1 MNNRIAVI
9 LVGAAAVVVLIALAV
24 LVAGSLRTETVDGSV
39 APPGSLLHPQ
49 VRQDAPPGYVIA
61 ELYQDGRLDLES
73 GVYDEDGTLRGSHWT
88 HHDVRQTCSLDL
100 ALAVQEGRDQ
110 ASPTAIPR
118 PTHTPLPTDPP
129 RNPEEYAVVER
140 TIDTDNGAGIAVAL
154 LPTPRAGW
162 PSSTPRPTYTPY
174 PTATPS
180 PLVSSVSWIGWAGR
194 PIVIAADG
202 VAILEVPRD
211 ATVSANLSVWTGP
224 HPTGQ
229 AQLARL
235 PLPEPYWSE
244 GAAHLRLQEASG
256 RLLLASD
263 HIDAHHRSARLG
275 IRAGPLSDCHGL
287 NLRWQQPAA
296 IVVHALTE
304 QPYADWADH
313 SLPPLPVPSS
323 ATLNGLTLTG
333 LTLEPA
339 FDPGT
344 TAYSATVPFRTATT
358 TVRPVLAHLSETYEI
373 NLGGVRQ
380 SDHAPA
386 VIPLTA
392 GVANAIA
399 IVVTSADRNTTKTY
413 TVTVTR
419 TAPST
424 DATLARLTLGGTSPD
439 EWSPAF
445 SSGVF
450 DYDVSVPHSTVRTAA
465 LPQTTHPAATFVVS
479 TMPED
484 ALSDSGY
491 GTALVDLAE
500 DFTTTVTITVTAE
513 DGATVQPYAV
523 RVHRAGP

>member
-1 MNNRIAVI
+1 MNPRQII
-9 LVGAAAVVVLIALAV
+9 LLGGMAATVAIIAL
-24 LVAGSLRTETVDGSV
+24 LTVAAWGFRSDAAGETSEVN
-39 APPGSLLHPQ
+39 GSLLHPRVQ
-49 VRQDAPPGYVIA
+49 REARPGYVIA
-61 ELYQDGRLDLES
+61 ELYQDGRRDVES
-73 GVYDEDGTLRGSHWT
+73 GVYDRDGALRGSHWT
-88 HHDVRQTCSLDL
+88 HHDVRQTCSVDL

-110 ASPTAIPR
+110 ASPTATPR

-140 TIDTDNGAGIAVAL
+140 TIDTDQGAGIAVAL

-162 PSSTPRPTYTPY
+162 PASTPRPTYTPY
-174 PTATPS
+174 PTAPPS

-194 PIVIAADG
+194 PIVIAAAG
-202 VAILEVPRD
+202 VAILDLPRD

-229 AQLARL
+229 TQLARL

-244 GAAHLRLQEASG
+244 GAAHLRLKGASG

-263 HIDAHHRSARLG
+263 HIDAHHRSARLS
-275 IRAGPLSDCHGL
+275 IQAGPLADCHGL

-296 IVVHALTE
+296 IVVRALTE

-313 SLPPLPVPSS
+313 PLPPTPAPDP
-323 ATLNGLTLTG
+323 ATLRGLTLTG
-333 LTLEPA
+333 VKLEPA
-339 FDPGT
+339 FDLGA

-358 TVRPVLAHLSETYEI
+358 TVRPALAHLSETYEI

-380 SDHAPA
+380 SANAPA

-399 IVVTSADRNTTKTY
+399 IVVTSADRNTTRTY
-413 TVTVTR
+413 TVAVTR

-424 DATLARLTLGGTSPD
+424 DATLAGLTLGGTSPD
-439 EWSPAF
+439 EWTP
-445 SSGVF
+445 VF
-450 DYDVSVPHSTVRTAA
+450 APDVYDYDVRVPHSTVRTAA
-465 LPQTTHPAATFVVS
+465 LPQTTHPVATFLVS

-491 GTALVDLAE
+491 GAALVELAE
-500 DFTTTVTITVTAE
+500 NFTTTVTIEVTAE
-513 DGATVQPYAV
+513 DGATVRPYVV

>member
-1 MNNRIAVI
+1 MNNRIGI
-9 LVGAAAVVVLIALAV
+9 LITGAAAVVALIALAV
-24 LVAGSLRTETVDGSV
+24 LVAWSLRTETVDGSV
-39 APPGSLLHPQ
+39 EPSGSLLHPQ

-73 GVYDEDGTLRGSHWT
+73 GVYDGDGTLRGSHWT
-88 HHDVRQTCSLDL
+88 HHDVRQTCSVDL

-110 ASPTAIPR
+110 ASPTATPR

-129 RNPEEYAVVER
+129 WNPEEYAVVER

-162 PSSTPRPTYTPY
+162 PASTPRPTYTPY
-174 PTATPS
+174 PTTTPS

-194 PIVIAADG
+194 PIAIAADG
-202 VAILEVPRD
+202 VAILDLPRD
-211 ATVSANLSVWTGP
+211 ATVSAHLSVWTGP
-224 HPTGQ
+224 HQTGQ
-229 AQLARL
+229 TQLARL
-235 PLPEPYWSE
+235 PLPDAPWSE
-244 GAAHLRLQEASG
+244 GTAHLRLQEASG

-263 HIDAHHRSARLG
+263 HIDAHHRSARLN
-275 IRAGPLSDCHGL
+275 IQAGPLSDCHGL
-287 NLRWQQPAA
+287 HLRWQQPAA
-296 IVVHALTE
+296 IVVRALTE

-313 SLPPLPVPSS
+313 PLPPMPVPSP
-323 ATLNGLTLTG
+323 ATLSGLTLTG
-333 LTLEPA
+333 MTLEPA
-339 FDPGT
+339 FDPST

-380 SDHAPA
+380 SDNAPA

-392 GVANAIA
+392 GVANAIP

-424 DATLARLTLGGTSPD
+424 DATLAGLTLGGTSPD
-439 EWSPAF
+439 EWTP
-445 SSGVF
+445 VF
-450 DYDVSVPHSTVRTAA
+450 APDVYDYDVRVPHSAVRTAVEPHTSHA
-465 LPQTTHPAATFVVS
+465 AATFIVS
-479 TMPED
+479 TDPAE
-484 ALSDSGY
+484 ALTDSGY
-491 GTALVDLAE
+491 GSALVELTEGA
-500 DFTTTVTITVTAE
+500 TTTVTITVTAQ
-513 DGATVQPYAV
+513 DGSTQDYVV

>member
-1 MNNRIAVI
+1 MNPRQII
-9 LVGAAAVVVLIALAV
+9 LLGGMAATVAIIAL
-24 LVAGSLRTETVDGSV
+24 LTVAAWGFRSDAAGETSEVN
-39 APPGSLLHPQ
+39 GSLLHPQ
-49 VRQDAPPGYVIA
+49 VRQEARTGYVIA

-73 GVYDEDGTLRGSHWT
+73 GVYDGDGALRGSHWT
-88 HHDVRQTCSLDL
+88 HHDVRQTCSVDL

-110 ASPTAIPR
+110 ASPTATPR

-162 PSSTPRPTYTPY
+162 PASTPRPTYTPY

-224 HPTGQ
+224 HQTGQ

-235 PLPEPYWSE
+235 PLPDAPWSE
-244 GAAHLRLQEASG
+244 GAARVRLKEASG

-263 HIDAHHRSARLG
+263 HIDAHHRSARLS
-275 IRAGPLSDCHGL
+275 IQAGPLPDCHGL

-296 IVVHALTE
+296 IVVRALTE

-313 SLPPLPVPSS
+313 SLPPTPAPDPAMLS
-323 ATLNGLTLTG
+323 GLTLTG
-333 LTLEPA
+333 ITLKPA

-358 TVRPVLAHLSETYEI
+358 TVRPALAHLSETYEI
-373 NLGGVRQ
+373 NLGGSRQ
-380 SDHAPA
+380 SANAPA

-399 IVVTSADRNTTKTY
+399 IVVTSADRNATKTY

-424 DATLARLTLGGTSPD
+424 DATLAGLTLGGTSPD
-439 EWSPAF
+439 EWTPAF
-445 SSGVF
+445 SPDVY
-450 DYDVSVPHSTVRTAA
+450 DYDVRVPHSTVRTAVEPHTSHA
-465 LPQTTHPAATFVVS
+465 AATFIVS
-479 TMPED
+479 TDPPE
-484 ALSDSGY
+484 ALTDSGY
-491 GTALVDLAE
+491 GSALVELPE
-500 DFTTTVTITVTAE
+500 GFTTTVTITVTAQ
-513 DGATVQPYAV
+513 DGSTQPYVV

>member
-1 MNNRIAVI
+1 MNNRIGI
-9 LVGAAAVVVLIALAV
+9 LITGAAAVVVLIALAV
-24 LVAGSLRTETVDGSV
+24 LVAWSLRTETVDGSV
-39 APPGSLLHPQ
+39 EPPGSLLHPQ
-49 VRQDAPPGYVIA
+49 VRQEAPPGYVIA
-61 ELYQDGRLDLES
+61 ELYQDGRLDVES
-73 GVYDEDGTLRGSHWT
+73 GVYDEDGALRGSHWT

-100 ALAVQEGRDQ
+100 VLAVQEGRDQ
-110 ASPTAIPR
+110 ASPTATPR

-129 RNPEEYAVVER
+129 WNPEEYAVVER
-140 TIDTDNGAGIAVAL
+140 TIDTDQGAGIAVAL

-162 PSSTPRPTYTPY
+162 PASTPRPTYTPY

-202 VAILEVPRD
+202 VAILDLPRD

-229 AQLARL
+229 TQLARL
-235 PLPEPYWSE
+235 PLPDAPWSE
-244 GAAHLRLQEASG
+244 GTAHVRLKEASG
-256 RLLLASD
+256 RILLASD
-263 HIDAHHRSARLG
+263 YIDAHHRSARLS
-275 IRAGPLSDCHGL
+275 IQAGPLSDCHRL

-296 IVVHALTE
+296 IVVRALTE

-313 SLPPLPVPSS
+313 SLAPMPVPSP
-323 ATLNGLTLTG
+323 ATLNRLTLTG
-333 LTLEPA
+333 MTLEPA

-373 NLGGVRQ
+373 NLGGGRQ
-380 SDHAPA
+380 SANAPA
-386 VIPLTA
+386 VIRLSA

-424 DATLARLTLGGTSPD
+424 DATLAGLTLGGTSPD

-450 DYDVSVPHSTVRTAA
+450 DYDVSVPHSTVRTAV
-465 LPQTTHPAATFVVS
+465 LPQTTHPVATFLVS

-491 GTALVDLAE
+491 GTALVELAE
-500 DFTTTVTITVTAE
+500 DFTTTVTISVTAE